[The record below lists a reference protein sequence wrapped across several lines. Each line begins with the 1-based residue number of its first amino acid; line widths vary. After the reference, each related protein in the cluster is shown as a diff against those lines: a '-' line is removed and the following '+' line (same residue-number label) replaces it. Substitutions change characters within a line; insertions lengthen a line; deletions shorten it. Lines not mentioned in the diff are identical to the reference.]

1 MEKPAL
7 QVGGVQEAMIV
18 ALPPPEDAVA
28 PPLLF
33 TLTNAGW
40 EELQVKGAVTVVP
53 RVSRTVG
60 VMVSELLVAE
70 VTASEIDCTA
80 QVVKYTGK
88 LFALPM
94 LAKMEVRP
102 GTLAVT

>member
-1 MEKPAL
+1 ML
-7 QVGGVQEAMIV
+7 QVGGVQAAIMV

-28 PPLLF
+28 PPLL
-33 TLTNAGW
+33 TLTDPAS
-40 EELQVKGAVTVVP
+40 EELQVNGAVIVAP

-60 VMVSELLVAE
+60 VMVLVVLVAE
-70 VTASEIDCTA
+70 VTASEIDCTG

-88 LFALPM
+88 LIVFPIV
-94 LAKMEVRP
+94 AKMGVRP